1 MASFSELPIAVRDR
15 AIAAA
20 TNAIVLIDGNPGQG
34 HIVYVNPAFERLTG
48 YSVDEAIGQSLMLL
62 KHPETDLATLRE
74 LITAIREGR
83 ETEVTLQGRRKDGS
97 AMWNDVTLAPV
108 RDEEGTITHFVHI
121 FNDATARKELERQT
135 LALARSEKMRALG
148 QMASGIAHDLNQ
160 SLQLIAAHN
169 ELARQ
174 QLEQAT
180 PDLDEVREL
189 CTVAAQA
196 ALDAGE
202 AVKRLLLFT
211 RGAPDDTPQRVDLVT
226 IAGEVARLT
235 APRWRDLAQ
244 AQGRAIELRLEL
256 RDRPVVLAPAAPL
269 RDALTNLL
277 FNAIDALP
285 HGGAIRLR
293 VEQRDGLAWI
303 EVADTGVG
311 MPPEVQA
318 RVFEP
323 FFTTKGEG
331 GTGLGLAIVFGVVE
345 RCGGRI
351 TIDSTPGQGTTI
363 RLSLPLAPE
372 LPQTAPPPPC
382 PDDARAGG
390 PALRVLAVD
399 DEPAITRAVQRIL
412 RPAGH
417 LVRCA
422 ASGEQALE
430 ELATAPV
437 DVVVSDL
444 GMGTGMTGWDLAAR
458 VRADW
463 PAVRF
468 ILATGW
474 GAGISQAEAE
484 AKGVERV
491 LAKPY
496 RPDDLLQALAAPVS

>member
-1 MASFSELPIAVRDR
+1 
-15 AIAAA
+15 
-20 TNAIVLIDGNPGQG
+20 
-34 HIVYVNPAFERLTG
+34 
-48 YSVDEAIGQSLMLL
+48 
-62 KHPETDLATLRE
+62 
-74 LITAIREGR
+74 
-83 ETEVTLQGRRKDGS
+83 
-97 AMWNDVTLAPV
+97 
-108 RDEEGTITHFVHI
+108 
-121 FNDATARKELERQT
+121 
-135 LALARSEKMRALG
+135 
-148 QMASGIAHDLNQ
+148 MASGIAHDLNQ

-169 ELARQ
+169 DLARQ
-174 QLEQAT
+174 QLDQAA

-226 IAGEVARLT
+226 IAAEVARLT

-244 AQGRAIELRLEL
+244 AQGRAIELKLEL
-256 RDRPVVLAPAAPL
+256 TDRPVVLAPTTQL
-269 RDALTNLL
+269 RDALTNLV

-345 RCGGRI
+345 RCGGRL
-351 TIDSTPGQGTTI
+351 TIDSAPGQGTTI

-372 LPQTAPPPPC
+372 LPQAAPPPPRS
-382 PDDARAGG
+382 PSERAGG

-430 ELATAPV
+430 ELATAPF

-496 RPDDLLQALAAPVS
+496 RPDDLLQALAAPATTSV